1 MTPRSRLIEYRDG
14 DTRLEAY
21 MAWGEASAPRPV
33 VLIVHA
39 YGGRG
44 EYECGRADML
54 ARMGYVGVALDVYGK
69 GVLGQDPAECGRLMQ
84 PFIED
89 RGHLLRRLELGLE
102 AARAQPE
109 CDPGRVAA
117 IGYCFG
123 GLCVLDMARAGL
135 DLHGVVSFHGLFDP
149 PSDRASNDIRAKV
162 LVLHGWEDAMVP
174 PDSVL
179 ALASELTARNTNW
192 QIHAYGGTF
201 HAFTNPHADD
211 IGRSVKFD
219 AVADRRSW
227 ETLENFLAELFE

>member
-14 DTRLEAY
+14 DIPLEAY
-21 MAWGEASAPRPV
+21 MAWGETSGPRPV

-44 EYECGRADML
+44 EYECSRADLL
-54 ARMGYVGVALDVYGK
+54 ARMGYVGVAVDVYGK
-69 GVLGQDPAECGRLMQ
+69 GVRAQEPEDCKRLMQ
-84 PFIED
+84 PFLED
-89 RGHLLRRLELGLE
+89 RGRLLRRLELGLE

-135 DLHGVVSFHGLFDP
+135 DLSGVASFHGLFDP
-149 PSDRASNDIRAKV
+149 PPDRASNDIRAKV
-162 LVLHGWEDAMVP
+162 LVLHGWDDAMAP

-179 ALASELTARNTNW
+179 ALASELTASKADW
-192 QIHAYGGTF
+192 QIHAYGGTY
-201 HAFTNPHADD
+201 HAFTNPHAND
-211 IGRSVKFD
+211 IERSVKYD

-227 ETLENFLAELFE
+227 ETLENYLAELFS